1 MRVPEVADKPV
12 QTPVA
17 VSSPV
22 ATAKPVVAATA
33 AQAPAAKAAPVAAP
47 VALKAEA
54 TPKAVARPA
63 PAKIKPKKPARKPV
77 ARKVAAPVKHVAA
90 LVKTPRK
97 PAARIAAPRMKD
109 TNMENTIKAV
119 ADKVQDQAKSIFGD
133 ASARSKSAME
143 KSSKMVEEMNAFGK
157 GNVEAMVEASKIYA
171 KGVEAM
177 GQDAAAFA
185 KKQYE
190 DATAALKSMS
200 SVKSPTEFF
209 KLQSDFARASFD
221 AMVAQ
226 TSKSTEKMIKLAG
239 EVAQPISNRASLA
252 AEKIKIAA

>member
-1 MRVPEVADKPV
+1 MPEVTDKPV
-12 QTPVA
+12 QTPA
-17 VSSPV
+17 TATPPA
-22 ATAKPVVAATA
+22 ATAKPIAAETPAPKAEVAAASTT
-33 AQAPAAKAAPVAAP
+33 P
-47 VALKAEA
+47 KAEA
-54 TPKAVARPA
+54 APAPKAVAKPA
-63 PAKIKPKKPARKPV
+63 PVKIKPKKPARKPV
-77 ARKVAAPVKHVAA
+77 AKETAAPAKRAA
-90 LVKTPRK
+90 ATRK
-97 PAARIAAPRMKD
+97 PAAKTPEAPKKKE
-109 TNMENTIKAV
+109 TKMENTIKAT
-119 ADKVQDQAKSIFGD
+119 ADKAQDQAKTMLAD
-133 ASARSKSAME
+133 ANTRAKSAME

-171 KGVEAM
+171 KGVESM

-190 DATAALKSMS
+190 DATAAFKSMS

-209 KLQSDFARASFD
+209 KLQSDFARSSFD